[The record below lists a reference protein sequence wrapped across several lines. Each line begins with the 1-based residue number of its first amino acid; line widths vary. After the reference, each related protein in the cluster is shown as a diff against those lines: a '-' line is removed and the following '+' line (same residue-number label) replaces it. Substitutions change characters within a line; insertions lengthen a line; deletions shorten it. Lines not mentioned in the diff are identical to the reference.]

1 MARTIVAGAPC
12 SGKSTYVREHLQVGD
27 VVYDYDTVHQA
38 LSGQA
43 SHQHDTRI
51 RPYVLKT
58 RDGVL
63 ELLSQSPDQDAW
75 VITSSPKAMELRR
88 LQELIDGEMVLLE
101 VSAEDAHSRCD
112 ADRRPDAWHEY
123 IDNWFGSTDID
134 ATDWSPKGREGMM
147 KTKSK
152 FYHGRLKLLDG
163 GEPGE
168 FEATFA
174 TLNVIDLDGDVTVPG
189 AFTDGEE
196 VRIASW
202 GHDWW
207 TLPVGRGAI
216 HERDNLAVVEG
227 KFFLQTEAGKEHYET
242 VKALGDLQEWSYG
255 FEILKSEPGEFE
267 GHDVVFLQKL
277 QVFEISPVM
286 LGAGIGTETTDIKA
300 AFAGANAGAGSGWNG
315 TIVINSAL
323 DADAVKAAVK
333 CALVDSGLLE
343 KLGALSVEF
352 IGGEGD
358 GEGDGQGT
366 AGDGTP
372 RTAKPSTVA
381 ARVAIQLL
389 EMGSS

>member
-75 VITSSPKAMELRR
+75 VITSSPNAAELRR

-112 ADRRPDAWHEY
+112 ADQRPEAWHEY

-134 ATDWSPKGREGMM
+134 ATAWSPKGRGGMM
-147 KTKSK
+147 KKK
-152 FYHGRLKLLDG
+152 RKEFRGRLKLLDG

-174 TLNVIDLDGDVTVPG
+174 TLNVIDLDDDVTVPG
-189 AFTDGEE
+189 AFTDGEA

-216 HERDNLAVVEG
+216 HEVDNLAVVQG
-227 KFFLQTEAGKEHYET
+227 KFFLQTTAGKEHYET
-242 VKALGDLQEWSYG
+242 IKALGDLQEWSYG
-255 FEILKSEPGEFE
+255 FDIIESEPGEFE
-267 GHDVVFLQKL
+267 DKDVTFLKKL
-277 QVFEISPVM
+277 QVYEVSPVM

-300 AFAGANAGAGSGWNG
+300 ANAGAGSGWNG

-323 DADAVKAAVK
+323 DADTVKAAVK
-333 CALVDSGLLE
+333 SALVDSGLLE

-352 IGGEGD
+352 KGGD
-358 GEGDGQGT
+358 GEGDDEGDDQGKG
-366 AGDGTP
+366 AGDDATP
-372 RTAKPSTVA
+372 RNLAPSNEA
-381 ARVAIQLL
+381 LRAMLDEIRNGQ
-389 EMGSS
+389 